1 MQVIHVFREVSRVS
15 AGPRL
20 DESCLFG
27 GLIPSYGQEL
37 LWLF

>member
-1 MQVIHVFREVSRVS
+1 MLVIHVFRQVLSVS
-15 AGPRL
+15 AGPKL

-27 GLIPSYGQEL
+27 GFNLFYGQEL